1 MRKNKKIYISFP
13 KKKIRTVVSKLSYIL
28 IKIKRIAFFT
38 HTHKHT
44 HTHTHTHTPHTHTP
58 THTHARTH
66 TQIFPIA
73 ISIGKL

>member
-13 KKKIRTVVSKLSYIL
+13 KKEIRTVVSKLSYIL

-44 HTHTHTHTPHTHTP
+44 HTP